1 MARTKPA
8 KPTFPSCTIKKV
20 MIKKI
25 TIAESCS
32 IDYDNLIMHE
42 REVGLL
48 ASWYED
54 DLLVDLTIKP
64 VTEKGQATFDGEVH
78 FPNLLIGKV
87 VVGSTSSIDIKKLKI
102 TPDDARILTEFR
114 SESVQC
120 NLRFVQKQG
129 SLL

>member
-1 MARTKPA
+1 MAKA
-8 KPTFPSCTIKKV
+8 KPVFPSCTIKKV

-32 IDYDNLIMHE
+32 IDYDNLVMHE

-48 ASWYED
+48 ALWYED
-54 DLLVDLTIKP
+54 GLLVDLTIKP
-64 VTEKGQATFDGEVH
+64 VTEKGQATFDGQVN
-78 FPNLLIGKV
+78 FTNLLIGKV
-87 VVGSTSSIDIKKLKI
+87 VVGSTSSFDIKKLKI
-102 TPDDARILTEFR
+102 TPDDARTLTEFR
-114 SESVQC
+114 NESVQC